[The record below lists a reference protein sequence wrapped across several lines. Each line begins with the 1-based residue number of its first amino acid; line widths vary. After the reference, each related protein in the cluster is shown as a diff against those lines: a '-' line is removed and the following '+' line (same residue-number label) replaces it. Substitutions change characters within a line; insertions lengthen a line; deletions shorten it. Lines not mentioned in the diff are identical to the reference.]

1 MVSTLLSEAMDIARG
16 GQFIN
21 IPNQYPEEA
30 WYHYDDWTCDYEC
43 MAIEYLYWCIVSHM
57 GILNDT
63 QTCNGIDN
71 EWELCTPQLFESTD
85 VSMYAILTDPQYKLH
100 QLAPD
105 GNYCPSVAITGDVN
119 GDGVVN
125 ILDVVAAVNFVLS
138 GEYQLSVDLNEDGSV
153 DILDVIFIV
162 LIIQGE

>member
-1 MVSTLLSEAMDIARG
+1 
-16 GQFIN
+16 
-21 IPNQYPEEA
+21 
-30 WYHYDDWTCDYEC
+30 
-43 MAIEYLYWCIVSHM
+43 M
-57 GILNDT
+57 GILHDT
-63 QTCNGIDN
+63 QTCNGINN

-85 VSMYAILTDPQYKLH
+85 VSMYAILTDPQYKLP

-125 ILDVVAAVNFVLS
+125 ILDVVAAVNIVLS
-138 GEYQLSVDLNEDGSV
+138 GEYQVSVDLNEDGSA
-153 DILDVIFIV
+153 DILDVILIV